1 MNTFNYLNEYY
12 NTHDE
17 DARLSPKRGQVEFL
31 TTVRYIGKYLKAGM
45 KILEIGAGTGRY
57 SHYFARQ
64 GYEVDAVELVP
75 HNIEI
80 FRGNTLPDE
89 KITVAEGN
97 ATDLSAYADHAYD
110 ITLLLG
116 PMYHLFT
123 EEEKKRALSEAVRV
137 TKPGGILFVAYCMN
151 DATVIQYGFMRGN
164 LLNGTEIKKGLSIG
178 KPFVFPLPPE
188 EVFVLYRKEDIDAFD
203 EALPVRRLHLVGA
216 DLFTRYIAGT
226 VEAMDDETYTLY
238 LNDHF
243 AVCEHAE
250 LVGISNHTLDVL
262 QKHGENGAVPTEE

>member
-17 DARLSPKRGQVEFL
+17 DARLSSNRGQVEFL
-31 TTVRYIGKYLKAGM
+31 VTVRYIEKYLKAGM

-64 GYEVDAVELVP
+64 GYEVDAVELIP

-123 EEEKKRALSEAVRV
+123 EAEKKRALSEAVRV
-137 TKPGGILFVAYCMN
+137 TKPGGNPVC
-151 DATVIQYGFMRGN
+151 R
-164 LLNGTEIKKGLSIG
+164 LLHE
-178 KPFVFPLPPE
+178 
-188 EVFVLYRKEDIDAFD
+188 
-203 EALPVRRLHLVGA
+203 
-216 DLFTRYIAGT
+216 
-226 VEAMDDETYTLY
+226 
-238 LNDHF
+238 
-243 AVCEHAE
+243 
-250 LVGISNHTLDVL
+250 
-262 QKHGENGAVPTEE
+262 

>member
-17 DARLSPKRGQVEFL
+17 DARLSPNRGQVEFL
-31 TTVRYIGKYLKAGM
+31 TTVRFIGKYLKTGM

-89 KITVAEGN
+89 KITVTEGN
-97 ATDLSAYADHAYD
+97 ATALSAYADHAYD

-123 EEEKKRALSEAVRV
+123 EAEKKRALSEAVRV

-151 DATVIQYGFMRGN
+151 DATVIQYGFMEGN
-164 LLNGTEIKKGLSIG
+164 LLNGTKMKKGLVDRKTFRLSST
-178 KPFVFPLPPE
+178 PE
-188 EVFVLYRKEDIDAFD
+188 EVFVLHRKEDIDAFD
-203 EALPVRRLHLVGA
+203 EAFPVRRLHLVGA

-226 VEAMDDETYTLY
+226 VETMNDETYALY

-243 AVCEHAE
+243 AVCERAE

-262 QKHGENGAVPTEE
+262 QKYGENGAIPTEE

>member
-1 MNTFNYLNEYY
+1 MTRTCVFP
-12 NTHDE
+12 
-17 DARLSPKRGQVEFL
+17 PKRGQVEFL
-31 TTVRYIGKYLKAGM
+31 TTVRYIEKYLKAGM

-80 FRGNTLPDE
+80 FRQNTQPDE
-89 KITVAEGN
+89 KITVVEGN

-123 EEEKKRALSEAVRV
+123 EAEKKQALSEAVRV

-151 DATVIQYGFMRGN
+151 DATVIQYGFMGGN
-164 LLNGTEIKKGLSIG
+164 LLNGTEMKKGLVDMKTFRLSST
-178 KPFVFPLPPE
+178 PE
-188 EVFVLYRKEDIDAFD
+188 ELFVLHRKEDIDAFD
-203 EALPVRRLHLVGA
+203 EALPVRRLHLIGT

-226 VEAMDDETYTLY
+226 VEAMDDETYALY
-238 LNDHF
+238 LNYHF
-243 AVCEHAE
+243 AVCERVD
-250 LVGISNHTLDVL
+250 LVGISNHTLDIL
-262 QKHGENGAVPTEE
+262 QKYGENGTIPTEE

>member
-31 TTVRYIGKYLKAGM
+31 TTVRSIGKYLKAGM

-178 KPFVFPLPPE
+178 KPFVFPLPPRGG
-188 EVFVLYRKEDIDAFD
+188 VCLVPQRGH
-203 EALPVRRLHLVGA
+203 RRL
-216 DLFTRYIAGT
+216 
-226 VEAMDDETYTLY
+226 
-238 LNDHF
+238 
-243 AVCEHAE
+243 
-250 LVGISNHTLDVL
+250 
-262 QKHGENGAVPTEE
+262 

>member
-1 MNTFNYLNEYY
+1 MNTFDYLNEYY

-17 DARLSPKRGQVEFL
+17 DVRLSPKRGQVEFF

-57 SHYFARQ
+57 SHYFARA
-64 GYEVDAVELVP
+64 GYVVDAVELIP

-80 FRGNTLPDE
+80 FRGNARSDE
-89 KITVAEGN
+89 KITITEGN

-123 EEEKKRALSEAVRV
+123 EAEKKQALSEAVRV
-137 TKPGGILFVAYCMN
+137 TKPGGLLFVAYCMN

-164 LLNGTEIKKGLSIG
+164 LLNGAEMKKGLVDMKTFRLSST
-178 KPFVFPLPPE
+178 PE
-188 EVFVLYRKEDIDAFD
+188 ELFVLHRKEDIDAFD
-203 EALPVRRLHLVGA
+203 EALPVRRLHFVGT
-216 DLFTRYIAGT
+216 DMFTRYIADT
-226 VEAMDDETYTLY
+226 VEAMDDRTYALY
-238 LNDHF
+238 LNYHF
-243 AVCEHAE
+243 AVCERAD
-250 LVGISNHTLDVL
+250 LVGLSNHTLDIL
-262 QKHGENGAVPTEE
+262 QKYGENDVIPKEE